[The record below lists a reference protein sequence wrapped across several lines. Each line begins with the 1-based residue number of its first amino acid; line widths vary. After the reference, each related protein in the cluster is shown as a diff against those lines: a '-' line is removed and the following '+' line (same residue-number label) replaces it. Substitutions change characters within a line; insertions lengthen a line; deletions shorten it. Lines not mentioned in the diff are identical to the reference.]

1 MKSICSQS
9 NEVGVY
15 DINKICLGLMM
26 NDIFYMIGLI
36 ICHMVMLCNVGV
48 AL

>member
-26 NDIFYMIGLI
+26 NIFYMIGLI
-36 ICHMVMLCNVGV
+36 ICHMDMLCNVGV